1 MNQLKIVVF
10 LFITIIAF
18 SSCEKDD
25 ICLEEITPKLIIR
38 FYDFE
43 DTSELKKALNLKVQ
57 IEGID
62 GDYTDE
68 TITALTDSIAIPIK
82 VTDDITKFKLTI
94 TQIADDETTSENEDT
109 FDLVYTR
116 VDEFVS
122 RSCGYKTLFHNT
134 EIPLENVGGSW
145 IDSIKVIDREQNIL
159 NEKSAHV
166 KIFH

>member
-1 MNQLKIVVF
+1 MKKY
-10 LFITIIAF
+10 ITFFTLLISILT
-18 SSCEKDD
+18 SCEKDD

-43 DTSELKKALNLKVQ
+43 DTSELKKVLNLKVQ

-62 GDYTDE
+62 GNYTDE
-68 TITALTDSIAIPIK
+68 SITTLTDSIAIPIK
-82 VTDDITKFKLTI
+82 VTDDNTKFILTI

-109 FDLVYTR
+109 FELVYTR

-134 EIPLENVGGSW
+134 EIPIEYVGGSW

>member
-1 MNQLKIVVF
+1 MKKHTT
-10 LFITIIAF
+10 LFIIFLSLLA
-18 SSCEKDD
+18 SCEKDD

-43 DTSELKKALNLKVQ
+43 DTSELKKVLNLKIQ

-68 TITALTDSIAIPIK
+68 SITTLTDSIAIPIK
-82 VTDDITKFKLTI
+82 VTDDSTKFILTI

-116 VDEFVS
+116 VDKFVS

-134 EIPLENVGGSW
+134 EIPIENVGGSW
-145 IDSIKVIDREQNIL
+145 IDSIKVIDLEQNIL